1 MSEEI
6 TYFTGRDRVI
16 DPRKTIEINE
26 NKLKVAGITRIAD
39 ITDLDR
45 IGLPIYTAIRP
56 TAEDGAVSIYGGK
69 GITKDHAKASA
80 MMEGFERYSAERQDI
95 DETIIASLS
104 EIEEFGEYIDPK
116 SLNLPKEF
124 EKKDISDLSLEWSK
138 SIDLISNREYY
149 IPTNAIY
156 HPYISKDDSQS
167 LFKSNTNGL
176 ASGNI
181 LEEAILHG
189 IFEVIERDAW
199 SIFELTHKNYA
210 QIDISSIENEI
221 IIDIIEK
228 FESKGIKIKLMD
240 FTADIKIPTIAAS
253 ADDTIT
259 KDAGLLTL
267 GMGTHLDPE
276 VAILRALTEVAQ
288 SRATQINGAREDT
301 VRADFAREAG
311 YERMKRINKFYF
323 RDEEE
328 QIKLSDIEN
337 KSTSSIT
344 RDIEIVKDE
353 LVSNDIQKILYS
365 NLTRPELDVSV
376 VRVVIPEMELYTID
390 PSRAGY
396 RFLKVWFI
404 WLKL

>member
-6 TYFTGRDRVI
+6 TYFEGTHRVI
-16 DPRKTIEINE
+16 APRKTIEINE
-26 NKLKVAGITRIAD
+26 DKLKIAGITRIAD

-56 TAEDGAVSIYGGK
+56 TAEDGAISIYGGK
-69 GITKDHAKASA
+69 GISKDHAKASA
-80 MMEGFERYSAERQDI
+80 MMEGFERYSAEKQDDDEVIVANI
-95 DETIIASLS
+95 DEISKK
-104 EIEEFGEYIDPK
+104 GDYINPV
-116 SLNLPKEF
+116 SLNLPKDFKKENL
-124 EKKDISDLSLEWSK
+124 ESLQLEWTLAKDI
-138 SIDLISNREYY
+138 ISGKDFY
-149 IPTNAIY
+149 IPTNAIF
-156 HPYISKDDSQS
+156 HPYIHDNQVQS

-189 IFEVIERDAW
+189 MLEVIERDAW

-210 QIDISSIENEI
+210 QIDLESIESELVN
-221 IIDIIEK
+221 DIIEK
-228 FESKGIKIKLMD
+228 VESEGIKIKLMD

-253 ADDTIT
+253 ADDTVT

-311 YERMKRINKFYF
+311 YERMKRINKYYF

-328 QIKLSDIEN
+328 KINLSNIEN

-344 RDIEIVKDE
+344 KDIEIVKNE
-353 LVSNDIQKILYS
+353 LMANDIEKILYVD
-365 NLTRPELDVSV
+365 LTRPELDVSV
-376 VRVVIPEMELYTID
+376 VRIVIPEMELYALD
-390 PSRAGY
+390 PTRAGY
-396 RFLKVWFI
+396 RFLKV
-404 WLKL
+404 

>member
-1 MSEEI
+1 MTDEL
-6 TYFTGRDRVI
+6 TYFKGTHRVI
-16 DPRKTIEINE
+16 APEKTIENNE
-26 NKLKVAGITRIAD
+26 DKLKIAGITRIAD

-56 TAEDGAVSIYGGK
+56 TAEEGAVSIYGGK
-69 GITKDHAKASA
+69 GIAKDHARASA
-80 MMEGFERYSAERQDI
+80 MMEGFERYSAERQDS
-95 DETIIASLS
+95 DETTIATLEEIS
-104 EIEEFGEYIDPK
+104 ELGEFITPE
-116 SLNLPKEF
+116 SLNLPKDF
-124 EKKDISDLSLEWSK
+124 KKQNLDSMKLEWSTAK
-138 SIDLISNREYY
+138 DIISDKEYL

-156 HPYISKDDSQS
+156 HPYIHGNECES

-176 ASGNI
+176 ASGNV

-210 QIDISSIENEI
+210 QIDLDSIESDIVNET
-221 IIDIIEK
+221 IDK
-228 FESKGIKIKLMD
+228 FESEGIKIKLMD
-240 FTADIKIPTIAAS
+240 FTADIKVPTIAAS
-253 ADDTIT
+253 ADDTVT
-259 KDAGLLTL
+259 RDAGLLTL

-311 YERMKRINKFYF
+311 YERMKRINKYYF

-328 QIKLSDIEN
+328 KISLSSIEN
-337 KSTSSIT
+337 KSTTSIT
-344 RDIEIVKDE
+344 KDLEIVKEE
-353 LVSNDIQKILYS
+353 LMANDIDKILYYD
-365 NLTRPELDVSV
+365 LTRPELDVSV
-376 VRVVIPEMELYTID
+376 VRVVIPEMELFALD

-396 RFLKVWFI
+396 RFLKV
-404 WLKL
+404 

>member
-1 MSEEI
+1 MNEEI
-6 TYFTGRDRVI
+6 TYFKGTHRVI
-16 DPRKTIEINE
+16 APSKTIEINQD
-26 NKLKVAGITRIAD
+26 KLKKAGITRIAD

-56 TAEDGAVSIYGGK
+56 TAEEGAISIYGGK
-69 GITKDHAKASA
+69 GISKDHAKASA
-80 MMEGFERYSAERQDI
+80 MMEGFERYSAERQDS
-95 DETIIASLS
+95 DETIIATPN
-104 EIEEFGEYIDPK
+104 EIGRYGDYIDPK
-116 SLNLPKEF
+116 SLNLPKDF
-124 EKKDISDLSLEWSK
+124 EKKDISDINLEWSK
-138 SIDLISNREYY
+138 SKDIISGNEYY
-149 IPTNAIY
+149 IPTNAIF
-156 HPYISKDDSQS
+156 HPYASDSNAES

-181 LEEAILHG
+181 LDEAILHG
-189 IFEVIERDAW
+189 MLEVIERDAW

-210 QIDISSIENEI
+210 QIDIESIESELI
-221 IIDIIEK
+221 LDIINK
-228 FESKGIKIKLMD
+228 FESEGIKIKLMD

-311 YERMKRINKFYF
+311 YERMKRINKYYF
-323 RDEEE
+323 KDEEE
-328 QIKLSDIEN
+328 KICLSDIEN

-344 RDIEIVKDE
+344 KDIEIVKNE
-353 LVSNDIQKILYS
+353 LTANDIEKILYVD
-365 NLTRPELDVSV
+365 LTRPEIDVSV
-376 VRVVIPEMELYTID
+376 VRVVIPEMEVYTID

-396 RFLKVWFI
+396 RFLKV
-404 WLKL
+404 

>member
-6 TYFTGRDRVI
+6 TYFKGTHRVI
-16 DPRKTIEINE
+16 APKKTIEINE
-26 NKLKVAGITRIAD
+26 DKLKTAGITRIAD

-56 TAEDGAVSIYGGK
+56 TAEEGGVSIYGGK

-80 MMEGFERYSAERQDI
+80 MMEGFERYSAERQSSDESIISSLNDI
-95 DETIIASLS
+95 DNN
-104 EIEEFGEYIDPK
+104 IDPK
-116 SLNLPKEF
+116 SLNLPKEL
-124 EKKDISDLSLEWSK
+124 ERVDINDWYLEWSLAHD
-138 SIDLISNREYY
+138 IISDEDYY
-149 IPTNAIY
+149 IPTNAVY
-156 HPYISKDDSQS
+156 HPYNPKDNAKS

-189 IFEVIERDAW
+189 MFEVIERDAW
-199 SIFELTHKNYA
+199 SIFELTHKNYS
-210 QIDISSIENEI
+210 QINLESIESDVIND
-221 IIDIIEK
+221 IIDK
-228 FESKGIKIKLMD
+228 FESEGIKIKLMD

-253 ADDTIT
+253 ADDTVT

-267 GMGTHLDPE
+267 GIGTHLDPK

-311 YERMKRINKFYF
+311 YERMKRINRYYF
-323 RDEEE
+323 RQEDE
-328 QIKLSDIEN
+328 QISLSDIEN

-344 RDIEIVKDE
+344 EDIEIVKNE
-353 LVSNDIQKILYS
+353 LIANDIEKVLYVD
-365 NLTRPELDVSV
+365 LTRPELDVSV
-376 VRVVIPEMELYTID
+376 VRVIIPEMEMYAID
-390 PSRAGY
+390 QSRAGY
-396 RFLKVWFI
+396 RFLKV
-404 WLKL
+404 

>member
-1 MSEEI
+1 MTDEL
-6 TYFTGRDRVI
+6 TYFKGTHRVI
-16 DPRKTIEINE
+16 APSKTIEINE
-26 NKLKVAGITRIAD
+26 EKLKVAGITRIAD

-56 TAEDGAVSIYGGK
+56 TAEEGAISIYGGK
-69 GITKDHAKASA
+69 GITRDHAKASA
-80 MMEGFERYSAERQDI
+80 MMEGFERYSAERHES
-95 DETIIASLS
+95 DETTIATLN
-104 EIEEFGEYIDPK
+104 EISDLGNYINPE
-116 SLNLPKEF
+116 SLNLPKDF
-124 EKKDISDLSLEWSK
+124 KKENLDSMKLEWSLAK
-138 SIDLISNREYY
+138 DIITDKDYY

-156 HPYISKDDSQS
+156 HPYINNDSES

-210 QIDISSIENEI
+210 QIDLDSIESDIVNDT
-221 IIDIIEK
+221 IDK
-228 FESKGIKIKLMD
+228 FESEGIKIKLMD
-240 FTADIKIPTIAAS
+240 FTADINVPTIAAS
-253 ADDTIT
+253 ADDTVT

-311 YERMKRINKFYF
+311 YERMKRINKYYF
-323 RDEEE
+323 REEDEK
-328 QIKLSDIEN
+328 ISLSSIEN
-337 KSTSSIT
+337 NATTSIT
-344 RDIEIVKDE
+344 KDLEIVKEE
-353 LVSNDIQKILYS
+353 LLANDIDKILYYD
-365 NLTRPELDVSV
+365 LTRPELDVSV
-376 VRVVIPEMELYTID
+376 VRVVIPEMELFALD

-396 RFLKVWFI
+396 RFLKV
-404 WLKL
+404 

>member
-1 MSEEI
+1 MNEEI
-6 TYFTGRDRVI
+6 KYFKGTHRVI
-16 DPRKTIEINE
+16 APSETIEINQD
-26 NKLKVAGITRIAD
+26 KLKAAGITRIAD

-56 TAEDGAVSIYGGK
+56 TAEEGAVSIYGGK
-69 GITKDHAKASA
+69 GISKDHAKASA
-80 MMEGFERYSAERQDI
+80 MMEGFERYSAERKDY
-95 DETIIASLS
+95 DETVTATLS
-104 EIEEFGEYIDPK
+104 EIEELGDYIDPK

-124 EKKDISDLSLEWSK
+124 EKKDISDLNLEWSK
-138 SIDLISNREYY
+138 SKDIISGNEYY
-149 IPTNAIY
+149 IPTNAIF
-156 HPYISKDDSQS
+156 HPYNHENDVNS

-189 IFEVIERDAW
+189 MFEVIERDAW

-210 QIDISSIENEI
+210 QIDLDSIESEVIN
-221 IIDIIEK
+221 DIIGK
-228 FESKGIKIKLMD
+228 FESEGIKIKLMD

-253 ADDTIT
+253 ADDTVT

-301 VRADFAREAG
+301 VRADFSREAG
-311 YERMKRINKFYF
+311 YERMKRINKYYF
-323 RDEEE
+323 KQEEN

-337 KSTSSIT
+337 RSTSSIT
-344 RDIEIVKDE
+344 KDIEIVKTE
-353 LVSNDIQKILYS
+353 LMNNDIEKILYVD
-365 NLTRPELDVSV
+365 LTRPELDVSV
-376 VRVVIPEMELYTID
+376 VRVVIPEMEVYTID
-390 PSRAGY
+390 PTRAGY
-396 RFLKVWFI
+396 RFLKV
-404 WLKL
+404 

>member
-1 MSEEI
+1 MAEEL
-6 TYFTGRDRVI
+6 TYFKGTHRVI
-16 DPRKTIEINE
+16 APEKTIDN
-26 NKLKVAGITRIAD
+26 NKDKLKTAGITRIAD

-45 IGLPIYTAIRP
+45 IGLPVYTAIRP
-56 TAEDGAVSIYGGK
+56 TAEYGGVSIYGGK
-69 GITKDHAKASA
+69 GISKDHAKASA
-80 MMEGFERYSAERQDI
+80 MMEGFERYSAERQDE
-95 DETIIASLS
+95 DMTLTSTITDIGDK
-104 EIEEFGEYIDPK
+104 GEYIDPK

-124 EKKDISDLSLEWSK
+124 ERKDIRDMTLEWSLAH
-138 SIDLISNREYY
+138 DLISDKDYY

-156 HPYISKDDSQS
+156 HPYNHENDVES

-210 QIDISSIENEI
+210 QINLETIESELINET
-221 IIDIIEK
+221 IEK
-228 FESKGIKIKLMD
+228 FTSKGINIKLMD
-240 FTADIKIPTIAAS
+240 FTADVKVPTIAAS
-253 ADDTIT
+253 ADDTVT

-267 GMGTHLDPE
+267 GIGTHLDPE

-323 RDEEE
+323 KQEEN
-328 QIKLSDIEN
+328 QTDLSDIKD
-337 KSTSSIT
+337 KSTTSISE
-344 RDIEIVKDE
+344 DLEIVKEE
-353 LVSNDIQKILYS
+353 LIANEIKHVIYHD
-365 NLTRPELDVSV
+365 LTRPELDVNV
-376 VRVVIPEMELYTID
+376 VRVVIPEMELYAID
-390 PSRAGY
+390 QSRAGY
-396 RFLKVWFI
+396 RFLRV
-404 WLKL
+404 

>member
-6 TYFTGRDRVI
+6 TYFKGTHRVI
-16 DPRKTIEINE
+16 APSKTIEINQD
-26 NKLKVAGITRIAD
+26 KLKTAGITRIAD

-56 TAEDGAVSIYGGK
+56 TAEEGAVSIYGGK
-69 GITKDHAKASA
+69 GISKDHAKASA
-80 MMEGFERYSAERQDI
+80 MMEGFERYSAERQDS
-95 DETIIASLS
+95 DETIIATLD
-104 EIEEFGEYIDPK
+104 EIRNYGEPVDHK

-124 EKKDISDLSLEWSK
+124 EKKGIDDLSLEWSK
-138 SIDLISNREYY
+138 SKDIISGKEYY
-149 IPTNAIY
+149 IPTNAVY
-156 HPYISKDDSQS
+156 HPYTHENNIQS

-189 IFEVIERDAW
+189 MLEVIERDAW

-210 QIDISSIENEI
+210 QIDLESIESEI
-221 IIDIIEK
+221 IRDIIDK
-228 FESKGIKIKLMD
+228 FESEGIRIKLMD

-267 GMGTHLDPE
+267 GMGTHMDPE
-276 VAILRALTEVAQ
+276 VAVLRALTEVAQ

-311 YERMKRINKFYF
+311 YERMKRINKYYF
-323 RDEEE
+323 RNEEE
-328 QIKLSDIEN
+328 QTRLSDIEN

-344 RDIEIVKDE
+344 KDIEIVKDE
-353 LVSNDIQKILYS
+353 LIANDIEKILYVD
-365 NLTRPELDVSV
+365 LTRPELDVSV
-376 VRVVIPEMELYTID
+376 VRVIIPEMEVYTID
-390 PSRAGY
+390 QSRAGY
-396 RFLKVWFI
+396 RFLKV
-404 WLKL
+404 

>member
-6 TYFTGRDRVI
+6 TYFTGTHRVI
-16 DPRKTIEINE
+16 APSKTIEINE

-80 MMEGFERYSAERQDI
+80 MMEGFERYSAERQDC
-95 DETIIASLS
+95 DETIIAKLS
-104 EIEEFGEYIDPK
+104 EIEEFGEYVDPK
-116 SLNLPKEF
+116 SLNLPSEF

-138 SIDLISNREYY
+138 SKDIISNKEYY

-156 HPYISKDDSQS
+156 HPYISKDDSQN

-210 QIDISSIENEI
+210 QIDISSIENEV
-221 IIDIIEK
+221 IIDIIDK
-228 FESKGIKIKLMD
+228 FESEGIKIKLMD

-259 KDAGLLTL
+259 RDAGLLTL

-311 YERMKRINKFYF
+311 YERMKRINKYYF

-344 RDIEIVKDE
+344 KDIEIVKDE
-353 LVSNDIQKILYS
+353 LISNDIQKILYT

-390 PSRAGY
+390 KSRAGY
-396 RFLKVWFI
+396 RFLKV
-404 WLKL
+404 

>member
-1 MSEEI
+1 MTDEL
-6 TYFTGRDRVI
+6 TYFKGTHRVI
-16 DPRKTIEINE
+16 APEKTIENNE
-26 NKLKVAGITRIAD
+26 DKLKIAGITRIAD

-69 GITKDHAKASA
+69 GIAKDHARASA
-80 MMEGFERYSAERQDI
+80 MMEGFERYSAERQDS
-95 DETIIASLS
+95 DETTIATLEEIS
-104 EIEEFGEYIDPK
+104 ELGEFITPE
-116 SLNLPKEF
+116 SLNLPKDF
-124 EKKDISDLSLEWSK
+124 KKQNLDSMKLEWSTAK
-138 SIDLISNREYY
+138 DIISDKEYL

-156 HPYISKDDSQS
+156 HPYIHGNECES

-176 ASGNI
+176 ASGNV

-210 QIDISSIENEI
+210 QIDLDSIESDIVNET
-221 IIDIIEK
+221 IDK
-228 FESKGIKIKLMD
+228 FESEGIKIKLMD
-240 FTADIKIPTIAAS
+240 FTADIKVPTIAAS
-253 ADDTIT
+253 ADDTVT
-259 KDAGLLTL
+259 RDAGLLTL

-311 YERMKRINKFYF
+311 YERMKRINKYYF

-328 QIKLSDIEN
+328 KISISSIEN
-337 KSTSSIT
+337 KSTTSIT
-344 RDIEIVKDE
+344 KDLEIVKEE
-353 LVSNDIQKILYS
+353 LMANDIDKILYYD
-365 NLTRPELDVSV
+365 LTRPELDVSV
-376 VRVVIPEMELYTID
+376 VRVIIPEMELFALD

-396 RFLKVWFI
+396 RFLKV
-404 WLKL
+404 